1 MVTIGRNENRDRT
14 RGDNLE
20 SRIDE
25 FHSYPRGMG
34 KKSVTK
40 IESRSL
46 LDVKTRLLFAGNGYT
61 LGSRSYLSLSLSL
74 SLPLSPSSLSRSCV
88 VTVEPLSRQQVG
100 LLGTQ
105 RGWPP
110 GSTDTTI
117 TVITTTSARA
127 DREREQR
134 QRGNTVNRSA
144 SLPASSSFFLSNLPR
159 RTAAPRLTS
168 PIITNNY

>member
-1 MVTIGRNENRDRT
+1 MDSQIDLGRADRVGIEWSFEMELAGIISSRVSTNPTRIPRNGKEKRDKDRLARYSTLKLKLDCFLPVMGILSVVATI
-14 RGDNLE
+14 
-20 SRIDE
+20 
-25 FHSYPRGMG
+25 
-34 KKSVTK
+34 
-40 IESRSL
+40 SL
-46 LDVKTRLLFAGNGYT
+46 FLF
-61 LGSRSYLSLSLSL
+61 
-74 SLPLSPSSLSRSCV
+74 SLSRSCV

-117 TVITTTSARA
+117 TVITTTSAR
-127 DREREQR
+127 DREQR
-134 QRGNTVNRSA
+134 RHGNTVNRSA

-159 RTAAPRLTS
+159 PAAPPPRLTS